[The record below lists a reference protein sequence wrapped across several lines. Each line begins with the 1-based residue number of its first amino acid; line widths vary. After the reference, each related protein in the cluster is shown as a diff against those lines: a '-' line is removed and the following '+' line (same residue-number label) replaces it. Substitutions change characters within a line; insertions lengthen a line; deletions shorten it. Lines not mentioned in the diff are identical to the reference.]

1 MSEAITPAAKAAG
14 SATNAATPS
23 PRIPQRVMVAFI
35 SRPVSSDEWVIAHFT
50 RFAGSRRRILQ
61 GCYLT
66 GLSPAVRLGPNPR
79 LCYSFGVLRRYTFVI
94 ADRQT
99 GTVRRFTVS
108 LRPAIAVIAGLFALP
123 VLIGLGARW
132 SASARITDL
141 ENTNAALHVENTSY
155 RAATGELAEQIS
167 TLQTAVDQLGER
179 AAVDPNASRAMEKLP
194 ATIKSRAMGGMT
206 GMSSASRA
214 AFSPILGGTDAAL
227 GVLSE
232 LLGVLGSR
240 LDSVRDGVERRHAL
254 ASATPSLWP
263 VAGWLTSAYGN
274 RRDPI
279 TKGADFHP
287 GLDISADYGQP
298 VLATGDA
305 KVRTAAPN
313 GAYGNMVMLD
323 HGFGIVTK
331 YGHLS
336 RFAVRADQDVKRG
349 QVIGYVGSTGR
360 STGAHLHYEIWMNG
374 RLTNPMTLLG
384 R

>member
-1 MSEAITPAAKAAG
+1 MRS
-14 SATNAATPS
+14 
-23 PRIPQRVMVAFI
+23 
-35 SRPVSSDEWVIAHFT
+35 
-50 RFAGSRRRILQ
+50 
-61 GCYLT
+61 
-66 GLSPAVRLGPNPR
+66 
-79 LCYSFGVLRRYTFVI
+79 RRYTFVI
-94 ADRQT
+94 ADRQS
-99 GTVRRFTVS
+99 GTVRRFTMS
-108 LRPAIAVIAGLFALP
+108 LRPAIAAVAGAFALP
-123 VLIGLGARW
+123 VLMGLGARW
-132 SASARITDL
+132 SASARISEL
-141 ENTNAALHVENTSY
+141 ETTNAALQVENASY
-155 RAATGELAEQIS
+155 RAATGELADQIS

-194 ATIKSRAMGGMT
+194 AAIKSRAMGGAS
-206 GMSSASRA
+206 GMSSASRT
-214 AFSPILGGTDAAL
+214 AFSPLVDGTEAAL
-227 GVLSE
+227 GVLSD

-240 LDSVRDGVERRHAL
+240 LDSVRDGVERKAAL
-254 ASATPSLWP
+254 ASATPSVWP

-279 TKGADFHP
+279 TSGADFHP

-305 KVRTAAPN
+305 TVVSAGQN

-336 RFAVRADQDVKRG
+336 RFAVRDGEQVKRG
-349 QVIGYVGSTGR
+349 HVIGYVGSTGR

-374 RLTNPMTLLG
+374 RLTDPMALLG